1 MKKNSIKAM
10 IVTLAAIAIISAI
23 LLAFVYEW
31 TIPYIEANKAET
43 RRTAINE
50 VLPMAEEIN
59 QIKKSDQF
67 FYEAYDNNGNRV
79 GVAYQHSGGGYNGPI
94 EIMIGVD
101 LESEEIIQ
109 ISILNHQETPGL
121 GARITE
127 NEFKS
132 NFENKSFGNYSV
144 IKTPTSEEMQ
154 VQAVA
159 GATISSS
166 NTTRIVEEAVNIIN
180 NAYKGGN

>member
-1 MKKNSIKAM
+1 MEKNSTKAM
-10 IVTLAAIAIISAI
+10 IITLAAIGIISAI
-23 LLAFVYEW
+23 LLTFVYEW
-31 TIPYIEANKAET
+31 TIPHIEANQAET
-43 RRTAINE
+43 RKTAINE
-50 VLPMAEEIN
+50 VLPAAEEIN
-59 QIKKSDQF
+59 QIDKAGWT
-67 FYEAYDNNGNRV
+67 FYEGYNSSGNRV

-101 LESEEIIQ
+101 LEAEKIIR

-127 NEFKS
+127 SEFKS
-132 NFENKSFGNYSV
+132 NFKDKAFGDYNV
-144 IKTPTSEEMQ
+144 IKTPTSKEMQ

-166 NTTRIVEEAVNIIN
+166 NTTRIVEEAVSIIN
-180 NAYKGGN
+180 NAYGGGS